1 MTTDT
6 SDLEMLI
13 RPNDVCALL
22 NIKESTLRKYA
33 LILKDAGYQFHVND
47 KGQRG
52 YFNKDVIMKES
63 QEAQKLLLEVQEERK
78 QRKGFMR
85 WFSKD

>member
-13 RPNDVCALL
+13 GPNDVCALL

-33 LILKDAGYQFHVND
+33 LIKIIEGL
-47 KGQRG
+47 
-52 YFNKDVIMKES
+52 S
-63 QEAQKLLLEVQEERK
+63 KLTVLFEILNINILL
-78 QRKGFMR
+78 
-85 WFSKD
+85 

>member
-13 RPNDVCALL
+13 GPNDVCALL

-33 LILKDAGYQFHVND
+33 HILKDAGISLMSMI
-47 KGQRG
+47 KG
-52 YFNKDVIMKES
+52 KEDILI
-63 QEAQKLLLEVQEERK
+63 KTLL
-78 QRKGFMR
+78 
-85 WFSKD
+85 